1 MTIGP
6 LHGLR
11 VFDLTRILAGPSCT
25 QMLGDMG
32 ADVIK
37 IERPGVGDD
46 TRKFAPPFIQ
56 DDSGENTDESAY
68 FCSTNRNKRSL
79 SLDLTKPKGQELA
92 RQLIAKCDILTE
104 NFKTGGL
111 AKYGLGYDDLKDEFP
126 GLVYCSIT
134 GFGHTGPYS
143 PRPGYD
149 VLIQG
154 MGGFMSV
161 TGDPEGDPQ
170 KAGIP
175 ISDLMAGMYAAVS
188 INAALRHREITGQG
202 QFIDIGMLDTTA
214 AMLSIMGANYLA
226 TGQNPPRLGNA
237 HPNIVP
243 YQSFPTADG
252 DIIMAV
258 GNDGQFERFCE
269 FAGVTHLL
277 EDERFSTNGARVVNR
292 AELVPILRELIA
304 SKPSKH
310 WLEGLEAVN
319 VSCGPINTLEQVFDD
334 PQIKAR
340 EMQLKMTHPVAGTRP
355 IDLIASPIKMSETP
369 TSYRNPPPLLGQHT
383 EEILK
388 ELLNSSD
395 DDIAALRADGII

>member
-1 MTIGP
+1 MTTGP

-56 DDSGENTDESAY
+56 DENGENTRESAY

-92 RQLIAKCDILTE
+92 RQLIARCDVLAE

-111 AKYGLGYDDLKDEFP
+111 AKYGLGYNDLKDENP

-134 GFGHTGPYS
+134 GFGHTGPYA

-161 TGDPEGDPQ
+161 TGDPDGDPQ

-188 INAALRHREITGQG
+188 INAALRHREVTGQG

-226 TGQNPPRLGNA
+226 TGKNPPRLGNA

-269 FAGVTHLL
+269 FADATHLL

-292 AELVPILRELIA
+292 AELVPVLRELIA
-304 SKPSKH
+304 SKPSRH
-310 WLEGLEAVN
+310 WLEGLKAVN

-340 EMQLKMTHPVAGTRP
+340 DMQLKMSHPETGNRP

-383 EEILK
+383 DEILR

-395 DDIAALRADGII
+395 DDIATLRADGII